1 MSETTTEFRGADLRV
16 LGDEDARAR
25 EIHRRMQGALCG
37 IMTSSGSLNKAP
49 THPHLFVEGAELT
62 GVHQWFGRESA
73 KPGAY
78 HIGGYGTVPFE
89 ARIRILGETLER
101 YAGFSACV
109 EGRFPVVRASHE
121 ELLARGE
128 PVVDTGVFQLFVPD
142 QLAADGF
149 PFQAFS
155 PAMPMEW
162 VKVPSLLDSS
172 EQYVPAHHFL
182 LGNLPGPGEPWT
194 LPAVTTGTAAH
205 TAPEAAFLSALYEI
219 VQVDAAVGHWHSAT
233 SSLRIEPDARTALL
247 QNVITRR
254 LRGGLEPEF
263 HLLPSPDLPGFN
275 VACILRKP
283 EGISPAISVGLGS
296 GPSLVRSMYRAL
308 LETVGVQTLAGWS
321 AVEDRLG
328 TGAEVPLRD
337 RLGQI
342 FDLDQNVAYYAGV
355 EGARTVEERFARH
368 TAVRAGD
375 LPADDQRPAREIGR
389 SLLDAFRNSGKRLFG
404 ADFTSVDIRQLGFSV
419 IRAWSPDTLS
429 LPLPSAPPVAHPR
442 FTAYGGFTHR
452 LPHPYP

>member
-1 MSETTTEFRGADLRV
+1 MSDATTTAFRGADIRV

-49 THPHLFVEGAELT
+49 TTPRMFVEGAELT
-62 GVHQWFGRESA
+62 GVHHWFGREPA

-109 EGRFPVVRASHE
+109 EGRFPVLHASHE
-121 ELLARGE
+121 ELVTRRE
-128 PVVDTGVFQLFVPD
+128 PVVDTDVFRLFLPD

-155 PAMPMEW
+155 PTTPMDW
-162 VKVPSLLDSS
+162 VKIPSLVDDS

-182 LGNLPGPGEPWT
+182 LGNLPGPEEPWT

-205 TAPEAAFLSALYEI
+205 TDPGAAFLSALYEI
-219 VQVDAAVGHWHSAT
+219 IQVDAAVGHWHSPAP
-233 SSLRIEPDARTALL
+233 SLRIVPDARTRLL
-247 QNVITRR
+247 QDVIDRR

-283 EGISPAISVGLGS
+283 PGITPAVSVGLGS

-308 LETVGVQTLAGWS
+308 LETVGVQTLMRLVRGRGPAG
-321 AVEDRLG
+321 
-328 TGAEVPLRD
+328 
-337 RLGQI
+337 Q
-342 FDLDQNVAYYAGV
+342 
-355 EGARTVEERFARH
+355 
-368 TAVRAGD
+368 
-375 LPADDQRPAREIGR
+375 PAPR
-389 SLLDAFRNSGKRLFG
+389 SR
-404 ADFTSVDIRQLGFSV
+404 
-419 IRAWSPDTLS
+419 W
-429 LPLPSAPPVAHPR
+429 
-442 FTAYGGFTHR
+442 
-452 LPHPYP
+452 